1 VPVQVASRGIMLPVL
16 LIEPVSSGKR
26 RHFAEILREPRTQ
39 LQPSLEDVERRLREV
54 RSYTLD
60 HLDVLAS
67 QLKATLAGRSEV
79 EVTFAADI
87 AQVVKTVREASG
99 GTNGIAVNKSSV
111 VAKELV
117 PALISSGFEIIE
129 SYYNEMKPFE
139 NKFGGYWD
147 LPQVTF
153 ESLSESF
160 ARPVDLMA
168 LRRSSIQ
175 ENGTKDFVGLLGVN
189 AVSASD
195 GAVLFLQQSSNIS
208 KVFEQAKKVI
218 LVAGLEKIVRNL
230 DDAIFQTKCMALFGF
245 ETLALD
251 LHSGTSNRVNIE
263 SLPFDVPPQQAVE
276 KIHLILLD
284 NGRSQMLRSRY
295 KELLACIGCRACA
308 RTCPAYQFLVQDA
321 RWSPRE
327 YVYFLGRNPSMEHRL
342 CLQCKTCE
350 ANCPLGID
358 LPGMILDVKA
368 ELMLK
373 KRRSLTDRVLANA
386 EMAERWGS
394 HTPWLANPLM
404 RSRTLRWLGE
414 KTLGISKERQL
425 PRVQRKTFA
434 KWFRSE
440 EAKSGRGSK

>member
-1 VPVQVASRGIMLPVL
+1 MLPAL
-16 LIEPVSSGKR
+16 LIEPVSSSKR

-60 HLDVLAS
+60 HLDALAS
-67 QLKATLAGRSEV
+67 QLKATLAGRPEV
-79 EVTFAADI
+79 EVTFAADP
-87 AQVVKTVREASG
+87 AQVVKTLREVSG
-99 GTNGIAVNKSSV
+99 GTNRIAVNKSSV
-111 VAKELV
+111 VTKELV
-117 PALISSGFEIIE
+117 PALISSDFEIME
-129 SYYNEMKPFE
+129 SYYDELKPFE
-139 NKFGGYWD
+139 NRFGGYWD
-147 LPQVTF
+147 LPRVTF

-160 ARPVDLMA
+160 ERPVDLMA

-175 ENGTKDFVGLLGVN
+175 ENGAKDFVGLLGVN

-195 GAVLFLQQSSNIS
+195 GAVLFLQHSCNIS

-245 ETLALD
+245 EALALD
-251 LHSGTSNRVNIE
+251 MHSRSGDNPSIE
-263 SLPFDVPPQQAVE
+263 SLPFDVPSQQAVE
-276 KIHLILLD
+276 KIHLVLLD
-284 NGRSQMLRSRY
+284 NGRSQMLRGRY

-308 RTCPAYQFLVQDA
+308 RSCPAYRFLVEDT

-327 YVYFLGRNPSMEHRL
+327 YVYFLGKNPSMEGRL

-358 LPGMILDVKA
+358 LPGMILDAKA
-368 ELMLK
+368 ELVSK
-373 KRRSLTDRVLANA
+373 KRRPLTDRVLANA
-386 EMAERWGS
+386 ENAERWGS
-394 HTPWLANPLM
+394 RAPWLANPLV
-404 RSRTLRWLGE
+404 RSRALRWMGE
-414 KTLGISKERQL
+414 KTLAISKERQL
-425 PRVQRKTFA
+425 PRLQRKTFA

-440 EAKSGRGSK
+440 EAKSGRGRQ

>member
-1 VPVQVASRGIMLPVL
+1 LSVL

-26 RHFAEILREPRTQ
+26 RHFAEILREPRTHIP
-39 LQPSLEDVERRLREV
+39 PSLEDVKRRLREV

-60 HLDVLAS
+60 HLDTLAG
-67 QLKATLAGRSEV
+67 QLRATLAGRSEV
-79 EVTFAADI
+79 EVTLAADA
-87 AQVVKTVREASG
+87 AQVVKTLREVSG
-99 GTNGIAVNKSSV
+99 STNRIAVNKSSGV
-111 VAKELV
+111 TKELV
-117 PALISSGFEIIE
+117 PALISSRFEIIE
-129 SYYNEMKPFE
+129 SYYEELKPFE
-139 NKFGGYWD
+139 NRFGGYWD

-168 LRRSSIQ
+168 VRRSSIHA
-175 ENGTKDFVGLLGVN
+175 NGAKDFIGLLGVN

-195 GAVLFLQQSSNIS
+195 GAVLFLQHSSNIS

-218 LVAGLEKIVRNL
+218 IVAGLEKIVRNL

-245 ETLALD
+245 EALALD
-251 LHSGTSNRVNIE
+251 IHSGKGDRADIE
-263 SLPFDVPPQQAVE
+263 SLPFDVLPQQAPE
-276 KIHLILLD
+276 KIHFILLD

-308 RTCPAYQFLVQDA
+308 RTCPAYQFLVDDA

-327 YVYFLGRNPSMEHRL
+327 YVYFLGRNPSMARRL

-358 LPGMILDVKA
+358 LPGMILDAKA

-373 KRRSLTDRVLANA
+373 KRRSLADRVLANA
-386 EMAERWGS
+386 EIAERWGS
-394 HTPWLANPLM
+394 HAPWLANPLM

-425 PRVQRKTFA
+425 PQVQGKTFSR
-434 KWFRSE
+434 WFRSE
-440 EAKSGRGSK
+440 EAKSGRHS

>member
-1 VPVQVASRGIMLPVL
+1 MLPVL
-16 LIEPVSSGKR
+16 LIEPVSFGKR
-26 RHFAEILREPRTQ
+26 RHFAGILREPRTQ

-60 HLDVLAS
+60 HLDVLAD

-79 EVTFAADI
+79 EVTFAADP
-87 AQVVKTVREASG
+87 AQVVRMVREASG
-99 GTNGIAVNKSSV
+99 GTNRVAVNKSSV
-111 VAKELV
+111 VNKELV
-117 PALISSGFEIIE
+117 PTLISSGFQIVE
-129 SYYNEMKPFE
+129 SYYDELKPFE
-139 NKFGGYWD
+139 NRFGGYWD

-175 ENGTKDFVGLLGVN
+175 EKGAKDFVGLLGVN
-189 AVSASD
+189 AISASD
-195 GAVLFLQQSSNIS
+195 GAILFLQHSCNIS
-208 KVFEQAKKVI
+208 QVLEQARKVI

-230 DDAIFQTKCMALFGF
+230 DDALFQTKCMALFGF
-245 ETLALD
+245 DTLALD
-251 LHSGTSNRVNIE
+251 MHGRSSDKPTIE
-263 SLPFDVPPQQAVE
+263 SLPFNVPPPQAVK

-284 NGRSQMLRSRY
+284 NGRNQMLRSRY

-308 RTCPAYQFLVQDA
+308 RTCPAYQFLVEGT

-327 YVYFLGRNPSMEHRL
+327 YVYFLGKNPAMEQRL

-350 ANCPLGID
+350 INCPLGID
-358 LPGMILDVKA
+358 LPGMILDAKA

-373 KRRSLTDRVLANA
+373 RHHPLADRVLANA
-386 EMAERWGS
+386 EIAERWGS
-394 HTPWLANPLM
+394 HAPWLANPLM
-404 RSRTLRWLGE
+404 ESRVLRWLGE
-414 KTLGISKERQL
+414 KTLGISKERRL
-425 PRVQRKTFA
+425 PRVQRRTFA

-440 EAKSGRGSK
+440 EAKSGRGR

>member
-1 VPVQVASRGIMLPVL
+1 MLPVL
-16 LIEPVSSGKR
+16 LIEPASSGKR
-26 RHFAEILREPRTQ
+26 RHFAEILKEPRTQ

-60 HLDVLAS
+60 HLDTLAG

-79 EVTFAADI
+79 EVTFAADA
-87 AQVVKTVREASG
+87 AQVVKTVTEVSG
-99 GTNGIAVNKSSV
+99 GTNRIAVNKSSV
-111 VAKELV
+111 VTKELM
-117 PALISSGFEIIE
+117 PALISSGFQIFE
-129 SYYNEMKPFE
+129 SYYDELKPFE
-139 NKFGGYWD
+139 NRFGGYWD
-147 LPQVTF
+147 LPQVTI

-160 ARPVDLMA
+160 GRPVDLMA

-175 ENGTKDFVGLLGVN
+175 ENGAKDFGGLLGVN

-195 GAVLFLQQSSNIS
+195 GAAVFLQHSCNIS
-208 KVFEQAKKVI
+208 QVFEQAKKVI

-245 ETLALD
+245 EALALD
-251 LHSGTSNRVNIE
+251 IHSRTGDKSDIE
-263 SLPFDVPPQQAVE
+263 SLPFNVPLQQAIE

-308 RTCPAYQFLVQDA
+308 RSCPAYQFFVDDA

-350 ANCPLGID
+350 ANCPLGIN
-358 LPGMILDVKA
+358 LPGMILDAKA
-368 ELMLK
+368 ELVLK
-373 KRRSLTDRVLANA
+373 KRHPLTDRVLANA
-386 EMAERWGS
+386 EMAEKWGS
-394 HTPWLANPLM
+394 HMPWLANPLM
-404 RSRTLRWLGE
+404 ESRALRWMGE
-414 KTLGISKERQL
+414 KTLGVSKERQL

-440 EAKSGRGSK
+440 KAKSGRGRQ

>member
-1 VPVQVASRGIMLPVL
+1 MPVL
-16 LIEPVSSGKR
+16 LIEPASSGKR
-26 RHFAEILREPRTQ
+26 RHFAEILKEPRTQ

-54 RSYTLD
+54 RNYTLD
-60 HLDVLAS
+60 HLDALAS

-79 EVTFAADI
+79 EVTFAADP
-87 AQVVKTVREASG
+87 AQVVTILREVSG
-99 GTNGIAVNKSSV
+99 GTNRIAVNKSSV
-111 VAKELV
+111 VNKELV
-117 PALISSGFEIIE
+117 PALISSGFEIME
-129 SYYNEMKPFE
+129 SYYDELKPFE

-175 ENGTKDFVGLLGVN
+175 GNGAKDFIGLLGVN
-189 AVSASD
+189 AVSAND
-195 GAVLFLQQSSNIS
+195 GAVLFLQHSCNIS
-208 KVFEQAKKVI
+208 QVFEQAKKVI
-218 LVAGLEKIVRNL
+218 LVTGLEKIVRNL
-230 DDAIFQTKCMALFGF
+230 DDAIFQTKCMALFGL
-245 ETLALD
+245 EALALD
-251 LHSGTSNRVNIE
+251 IHSRTGDKSDIE
-263 SLPFDVPPQQAVE
+263 SLPFNVPPQQSVE

-308 RTCPAYQFLVQDA
+308 RTCPAYQFPVDDA

-327 YVYFLGRNPSMEHRL
+327 YVYFLGRNPSMERRL

-358 LPGMILDVKA
+358 LPGMILDAKA

-373 KRRSLTDRVLANA
+373 KHRPLTDRVLANA
-386 EMAERWGS
+386 EIAERWGS

-404 RSRTLRWLGE
+404 RSRALRWMGE
-414 KTLGISKERQL
+414 KALGISKERQL
-425 PRVQRKTFA
+425 PRVQRRTFA
-434 KWFRSE
+434 KWFRSQ
-440 EAKSGRGSK
+440 EAKSGRGR

>member
-1 VPVQVASRGIMLPVL
+1 MLPVL

-54 RSYTLD
+54 RNYTLD
-60 HLDVLAS
+60 HLDALAS
-67 QLKATLAGRSEV
+67 QLKATLAGRSGV
-79 EVTFAADI
+79 EVTFAADP
-87 AQVVKTVREASG
+87 AQVVKILRELSG
-99 GTNGIAVNKSSV
+99 GTNRIAVNKSSV
-111 VAKELV
+111 VTKELV
-117 PALISSGFEIIE
+117 PALISSGFQIVE
-129 SYYNEMKPFE
+129 SYYDELKPFE
-139 NKFGGYWD
+139 NRFGGYWD

-153 ESLSESF
+153 ESLSKSF

-168 LRRSSIQ
+168 LRRSGIQ
-175 ENGTKDFVGLLGVN
+175 ENGAKDFVGLLGVN

-195 GAVLFLQQSSNIS
+195 GAVLFLQHSCNIS
-208 KVFEQAKKVI
+208 QVFEQAKKVI

-245 ETLALD
+245 EALALD
-251 LHSGTSNRVNIE
+251 IHSRTGDKADIE
-263 SLPFDVPPQQAVE
+263 SLPLNVPLQQAVE

-308 RTCPAYQFLVQDA
+308 RSCPAYRFLVDDA

-327 YVYFLGRNPSMEHRL
+327 YVYFLGKNPAMEHRL

-358 LPGMILDVKA
+358 LPGMILDAKA

-373 KRRSLTDRVLANA
+373 KHRPLTDRVLANA
-386 EMAERWGS
+386 EIAERWGS

-404 RSRTLRWLGE
+404 RSRVLRWMGE
-414 KTLGISKERQL
+414 KALGISKERQL

-440 EAKSGRGSK
+440 EMKSGRGSK